1 MPCYKLLLFAF
12 IGCSMLN
19 INSCISENVSVTIIV
34 QTPPSTPAD
43 ALIYISGNHKLVGDW
58 NPGQIKLEKQSDNS
72 WTIILKLHKEL
83 FFEFK
88 ITRGSW
94 STQAIYN
101 EGEIPPNNSLFV
113 KSDTTLTLEPLSWQ
127 DINFKLSG
135 RIEGVVK
142 YHKDLIGEGLNHP
155 RDLIVWLPPS
165 YETDMLKRYPVL
177 YMHDGQNVFDPATSF
192 IGYDWHVDEVADS
205 LIRVEKIQEMIVVG
219 VYNTPDRGDEYS
231 DTKLGRAYMK
241 FLVEKVKPLID
252 TTYRTLPDRANTST
266 MGSSMGG
273 LISFLLVWNYSDI
286 FSQAGC
292 ISPVFRDILT
302 KALENYKGPD
312 KQIRIYIDNGGVGL
326 DKELQPG
333 CDKML
338 ISLKAIGYS
347 IGKNLEWYLDES
359 AEHNEH
365 AWAAR
370 VWRPLLFMYE
380 KNK

>member
-1 MPCYKLLLFAF
+1 
-12 IGCSMLN
+12 MLN
-19 INSCISENVSVTIIV
+19 SSSCADADVSVTIIV
-34 QTPPSTPAD
+34 KVPPATPAESK
-43 ALIYISGNHKLVGDW
+43 LYIAGNHKLAGDW
-58 NPGQIKLEKQSDNS
+58 NPAQIKMDKISDS
-72 WTIILKLHKEL
+72 TWSIILKLPKEF

-94 STQAIYN
+94 TTQAIYN
-101 EGEIPPNNSLFV
+101 EGIISSNNSLLV
-113 KSDTTLTLEPLSWQ
+113 KSDTTLTLAPLSWQ

-135 RIEGVVK
+135 GIKGTVE
-142 YHKDLIGEGLNHP
+142 YHKQLIGEGLNYP

-165 YETDMLKRYPVL
+165 YETDTLKYYPVL

-205 LIRVEKIQEMIVVG
+205 LIKAGKIQEMIVVG
-219 VYNTPDRGDEYS
+219 VYNTPDRSDEYS

-241 FLVEKVKPLID
+241 FIIEKVKPLID
-252 TTYRTLPDRANTST
+252 TTYRTFPDRVNTST

-273 LISFLLVWNYSDI
+273 LISFLLVWNHSEI

-292 ISPVFRDILT
+292 ISPVFRDALT
-302 KALENYKGPD
+302 NAVEKYEGYD
-312 KQIRIYIDNGGVGL
+312 KQIRIYIDNGGIGL

-333 CDKML
+333 CDRML
-338 ISLKAIGYS
+338 VSLQTIGYS
-347 IGKNLEWYLDES
+347 IGKNLEWYLDAN

-370 VWRPLLFMYE
+370 VWRPLLFMYGID
-380 KNK
+380 K

>member
-1 MPCYKLLLFAF
+1 MHYSKLLLFVLL
-12 IGCSMLN
+12 GCFMVNMSN
-19 INSCISENVSVTIIV
+19 FASENVSVTIIV
-34 QTPPSTPAD
+34 HTPSSTPSD
-43 ALIYISGNHKLVGDW
+43 AQLFISGNHKLAGDW
-58 NPGQIKLEKQSDNS
+58 NPGLFKLEKISDS
-72 WTIILKLHKEL
+72 KWSIILKLPKEL

-94 STQAIYN
+94 TTQAIYKD
-101 EGEIPPNNSLFV
+101 GEMPSNISLMV
-113 KSDTTLTLEPLSWQ
+113 NSDTTLMLTPLSWQ

-135 RIEGVVK
+135 GIKGVVK
-142 YHKDLIGEGLNHP
+142 YHEELIGEGLNYP

-165 YETDMLKRYPVL
+165 YETDTLKRYPVL

-205 LIRVEKIQEMIVVG
+205 LIKAGKINEMIVVG

-241 FLVEKVKPLID
+241 FLVEKVKPSID
-252 TTYRTLPDRANTST
+252 VTYRTLPDRANTST

-273 LISFLLVWNYSDI
+273 LISFLLVWNYGEI

-292 ISPVFRDILT
+292 LSPVFRDALT
-302 KALENYKGPD
+302 KSVETYKGPD
-312 KQIRIYIDNGGVGL
+312 KWIRIYIDNGGVGL

-338 ISLKAIGYS
+338 ISLKSIGYS
-347 IGKNLEWYLDES
+347 LNNNLEWYLDAN

-380 KNK
+380 KNE